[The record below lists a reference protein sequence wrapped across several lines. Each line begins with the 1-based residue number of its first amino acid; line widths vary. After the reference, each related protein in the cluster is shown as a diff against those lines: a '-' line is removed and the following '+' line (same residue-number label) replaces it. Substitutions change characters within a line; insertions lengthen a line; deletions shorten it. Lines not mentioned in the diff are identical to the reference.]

1 MAESDT
7 TGAGSAGSTPAPQR
21 RRVSIIG
28 LVFSLA
34 FFAVASV
41 GFSGD
46 PWWLIGEATKW
57 VIAGVVALVG
67 VSLLASALPGRS
79 RKNRS

>member
-1 MAESDT
+1 MAEQDT
-7 TGAGSAGSTPAPQR
+7 TATRAAGSSPATQHR
-21 RRVSIIG
+21 GVNVIG

-41 GFSGD
+41 GFSGN
-46 PWWLIGEATKW
+46 PWWLLNEATKW

-67 VSLLASALPGRS
+67 VVLLASALPGRQ
-79 RKNRS
+79 RRNPP

>member
-1 MAESDT
+1 MAESNGT
-7 TGAGSAGSTPAPQR
+7 AARPAGSSPATQR
-21 RRVSIIG
+21 RRVSVVG

-46 PWWLIGEATKW
+46 PWWLLNEGTKW
-57 VIAGVVALVG
+57 VIAGLVALVG
-67 VSLLASALPGRS
+67 ISLLASALPGRQPKHPS
-79 RKNRS
+79 

>member
-1 MAESDT
+1 MADST
-7 TGAGSAGSTPAPQR
+7 STAAPAGSTPVAR
-21 RRVSIIG
+21 RGRISIIG

-46 PWWLIGEATKW
+46 PWWLLNEATKW
-57 VIAGVVALVG
+57 VIAGLVALVG
-67 VSLLASALPGRS
+67 VSLLASALPGRQ
-79 RKNRS
+79 RKNGA

>member
-1 MAESDT
+1 MAESTT
-7 TGAGSAGSTPAPQR
+7 TGAGTAGSTPAPQR

-46 PWWLIGEATKW
+46 PWWLLGEATKW
-57 VIAGVVALVG
+57 VIAGVVAVVG
-67 VSLLASALPGRS
+67 ISLLLSALPGRQQQ
-79 RKNRS
+79 NRS

>member
-1 MAESDT
+1 MS
-7 TGAGSAGSTPAPQR
+7 
-21 RRVSIIG
+21 VIG
-28 LVFSLA
+28 IVFSLA

-46 PWWLIGEATKW
+46 PWWLLTEATKW

-67 VSLLASALPGRS
+67 ISLLASALPGRS
-79 RKNRS
+79 KQ

>member
-1 MAESDT
+1 MAESAAT
-7 TGAGSAGSTPAPQR
+7 RGRSTGSTPVPQR
-21 RRVSIIG
+21 RRVSVIG

-46 PWWLIGEATKW
+46 PWWLLNEATKW

-67 VSLLASALPGRS
+67 VSLLVTALPGRQ
-79 RKNRS
+79 KNSS

>member
-1 MAESDT
+1 MAESNT
-7 TGAGSAGSTPAPQR
+7 TSPAGKGGSTAAR
-21 RRVSIIG
+21 SRRVNIIG

-41 GFSGD
+41 GFTGD
-46 PWWLIGEATKW
+46 PWWLLNEATKW

-67 VSLLASALPGRS
+67 ISLLVSALPGRS
-79 RKNRS
+79 KQQS

>member
-1 MAESDT
+1 MAESNST
-7 TGAGSAGSTPAPQR
+7 TAAGQNGSTPVR
-21 RRVSIIG
+21 SRRVNIIG

-41 GFSGD
+41 GFTGD
-46 PWWLIGEATKW
+46 PWWLLNEATKW

-67 VSLLASALPGRS
+67 ISLLASALPGRS
-79 RKNRS
+79 KQQS

>member
-1 MAESDT
+1 MAEPTAAT
-7 TGAGSAGSTPAPQR
+7 TGGGSSPATQR
-21 RRVSIIG
+21 RGVSVIG

-46 PWWLIGEATKW
+46 PWWLLNEATKW

-67 VSLLASALPGRS
+67 IVLLASALPGRQ
-79 RKNRS
+79 RRNAP